1 MNQKSLHIPS
11 LTGIRAIAAGIVFL
25 GHMIHF
31 HKEDT
36 YPIMH
41 YGWIGVNIFFA
52 LSGYLFTHLYAD
64 TLLHGTFSWTDYLK
78 RRVIRIYPLTTVITM
93 ICIISNIG
101 VFSYANI
108 ITHILL
114 IHSWFPAY
122 RMSINAPMWSL
133 TIEESYYLIAPFLIY
148 SCALISDAV
157 FARLHTYTSII
168 KKYSIFFIMMIVL
181 WIGSIAFSRGSV
193 GLYQDMIMYWFGK
206 WDKDALTMTIFGRM
220 SDFVAGMLIATIARY
235 FPPQKSKHG
244 DIISSIGIILLI
256 FSLQFIIMQGGPN
269 SAGLN
274 KMSVWAFAGIPLGAS
289 ILFYGLHSGGLL
301 NKILSSKLFI
311 LLGESSFALYVIQ
324 FIALPGIPNAS
335 MGLQMYIEAQNIHFL
350 LAALISYMSFALIAF
365 IVHIAFEKPITS
377 YLRGKFIV
385 NT

>member
-1 MNQKSLHIPS
+1 MNHISKHIPS

-31 HKEDT
+31 HQQDT

-64 TLLHGTFSWTDYLK
+64 TLLQGTFSWKEYLK
-78 RRVIRIYPLTTVITM
+78 RRIIRIYPLTTVITL
-93 ICIISNIG
+93 ICIVSKIG
-101 VFSYANI
+101 VFSYGNI
-108 ITHILL
+108 ITHIFL

-133 TIEESYYLIAPFLIY
+133 TIEESYYLLAPFLIY
-148 SCALISDAV
+148 SIALLSDSV
-157 FARLHTYTSII
+157 FAKLQTSSIF
-168 KKYSIFFIMMIVL
+168 KKYSLFFIMIIVL
-181 WIGSIAFSRGSV
+181 WIISIAFSRGSV
-193 GLYQDMIMYWFGK
+193 GLYQDMILYWLGK

-220 SDFVAGMLIATIARY
+220 SDFVAGMLLALIARY

-244 DIISSIGIILLI
+244 DIISSIGIMLLV
-256 FSLQFIIMQGGPN
+256 FSLQFIIIQGGPN

-274 KMSVWAFAGIPLGAS
+274 KMTVWAFAGIPLGAS

-301 NKILSSKLFI
+301 NTILSSKLFI
-311 LLGESSFALYVIQ
+311 ILGESSFALYVIQ
-324 FIALPGIPNAS
+324 FIVLPGIPNAS
-335 MGLQMYIEAQNIHFL
+335 MALQMYLESLNIHFL
-350 LAALISYMSFALIAF
+350 LAALISYMSFAFIAF

-377 YLRGKFIV
+377 YLRGKCKV

>member
-1 MNQKSLHIPS
+1 MNHISKHIPS

-31 HKEDT
+31 HQQDT

-64 TLLHGTFSWTDYLK
+64 SLLQGTFSWLDYLK
-78 RRVIRIYPLTTVITM
+78 RRIIRIYPLTTVITL
-93 ICIISNIG
+93 ICIFSKIG
-101 VFSYANI
+101 VFSYGNI
-108 ITHILL
+108 ITHIFL

-133 TIEESYYLIAPFLIY
+133 TIEESYYLLAPFLIY
-148 SCALISDAV
+148 TSALLSDSV
-157 FARLHTYTSII
+157 FAKLQTYS
-168 KKYSIFFIMMIVL
+168 SIFKKHSLLFIMMIVL
-181 WIGSIAFSRGSV
+181 WIISIAFSRGSV
-193 GLYQDMIMYWFGK
+193 GLYQDMILYWFGK

-220 SDFVAGMLIATIARY
+220 SDFVAGMLLALIARY

-244 DIISSIGIILLI
+244 DIISSIGIMLLV
-256 FSLQFIIMQGGPN
+256 FSLQFIIIQGGPN
-269 SAGLN
+269 TAGLN
-274 KMSVWAFAGIPLGAS
+274 KMTVWAFAGIPLGAS

-301 NKILSSKLFI
+301 NTILSSKLFI
-311 LLGESSFALYVIQ
+311 VLGESSFALYVIQ

-335 MGLQMYIEAQNIHFL
+335 MGLQMYLEKQNIHFL
-350 LAALISYMSFALIAF
+350 LAALISYMSFAFLAF

-377 YLRGKFIV
+377 YLRGKCKV